1 MMAAQTKREQMLECL
16 NKMEDGMIHV
26 GMTREIWQNN
36 LIWWLCKSVYLIL
49 EWIVRERWK
58 NATD

>member
-1 MMAAQTKREQMLECL
+1 MAAQTKREQMLECL

>member
-1 MMAAQTKREQMLECL
+1 MAGLTKREQMLECL

-26 GMTREIWQNN
+26 GRTRDIWQND
-36 LIWWLCKSVYLIL
+36 LVWWLCKAVYLIL

-58 NATD
+58 NND

>member
-1 MMAAQTKREQMLECL
+1 MAELTRREQMLMCL

-26 GMTREIWQNN
+26 GRTREIWQNN
-36 LIWWLCKSVYLIL
+36 LIWWLCKAVYLIL

-58 NATD
+58 NND